1 MDRVGTAGRKRNAA
15 GVSLLAREQTA
26 DSGDGQLVRVGRA
39 RLQRRRQIFTAR
51 LGARFQSNFWR
62 RGVREHLPRHGTR
75 LFSDALEGNRKPAR
89 AKE

>member
-26 DSGDGQLVRVGRA
+26 DGSDGQLVRVERA
-39 RLQRRRQIFTAR
+39 RLQRRRQIFIAR
-51 LGARFQSNFWR
+51 LGARFQSNLWR
-62 RGVREHLPRHGTR
+62 RGVRERLSRHGTR
-75 LFSDALEGNRKPAR
+75 LLSDALEGNREPAW